1 MFRNDSISDLTVE
14 IKAVFLEKCLRA
26 GANIKISD
34 KLSWQRQKIQ
44 DGQADLWSSMNQGS
58 ES

>member
-14 IKAVFLEKCLRA
+14 IKAVFLEKCSRA

-34 KLSWQRQKIQ
+34 KLSWKRQKIQ
-44 DGQADLWSSMNQGS
+44 NGQADLWSSRNQES
-58 ES
+58 EF